1 MKKSELRKIIKEEIT
16 KVLAPGESFS
26 DFQKTDRNPNYDFP
40 TFESIQRT
48 MKSLHGVDV
57 DIDTIEDYI
66 GAANGG
72 DGLER
77 FGQDERVGFIKYLQ
91 DYK

>member
-1 MKKSELRKIIKEEIT
+1 
-16 KVLAPGESFS
+16 
-26 DFQKTDRNPNYDFP
+26 
-40 TFESIQRT
+40 